1 MFGSIGASATKLD
14 PGAPP
19 ATSNVGLGA
28 ASNLHVWAKE
38 RGFGM
43 AFAATLALRSSD
55 RVDMVK
61 GLTAHDLNRAGAEV
75 WVGGRGQS
83 YAVK

>member
-1 MFGSIGASATKLD
+1 
-14 PGAPP
+14 
-19 ATSNVGLGA
+19 
-28 ASNLHVWAKE
+28 
-38 RGFGM
+38 M

-55 RVDMVK
+55 RVDVVT